1 MKLKNIINIFIVLL
15 LLLFR
20 FYYTDKSIQLIRE
33 TDPIMK
39 QIKKNSNKYNVRSV
53 NAKVM
58 DNSIIPGV
66 VGISVDYDESY
77 KKMKSYGIYNESL
90 TVFKEVKPSISV
102 DDYYDKYIISGNGNS
117 NNIALV
123 FKILRGS
130 DPSSIINILNS
141 KNVEATLFID
151 GLWMENNVDYVKTL
165 NNFEVELLSYDD
177 RYDEMYFSSSLS
189 SLNSLTNKKTKYCYA
204 EYDNKVVLD
213 ICTKLGLHTIIPTIK
228 VGNYPYN
235 EIKSKLRN
243 SDIISFPINSTT
255 EVELSIVI
263 DYIKQKGYN
272 FVSLESLLSES
283 IEK

>member
-15 LLLFR
+15 LLLFS

>member
-15 LLLFR
+15 LLLFS
-20 FYYTDKSIQLIRE
+20 FYYTDKSIQFIRE

-151 GLWMENNVDYVKTL
+151 GLWMENNVDYVKSL